1 VCEVEALH
9 KQVLQTKVSVRDAPF
24 MEVSDS
30 THQLLEEKS
39 RQAFLEGTLILQ
51 HVINS
56 SHGCILVY
64 DAQRVIAQENLYSN
78 LQLQRVPPADQT
90 CEMSFSGVENLLSP
104 VWHTQCREGVCVC
117 RIVW

>member
-1 VCEVEALH
+1 VCEVETLH

-39 RQAFLEGTLILQ
+39 RQAFLEGTLT
-51 HVINS
+51 VPM
-56 SHGCILVY
+56 
-64 DAQRVIAQENLYSN
+64 AAYSCTMPSVLLLKN
-78 LQLQRVPPADQT
+78 TCTAICSCKGYHQT

-104 VWHTQCREGVCVC
+104 VWYTQCREGVCVC